1 MTGFCEDEW
10 AFVTVHLVHA
20 AFALLR
26 CYDFCKYDDKMA
38 NLGQTKL
45 GLSGYS

>member
-1 MTGFCEDEW
+1 MRGFCEDEQ

-26 CYDFCKYDDKMA
+26 CYDFCKNDDKMDD
-38 NLGQTKL
+38 LGQTKL
-45 GLSGYS
+45 GLSVY